1 MMKILR
7 GIDSAL
13 LKIQNLILV
22 FSTAIIILFMC
33 TGVVMRYFFHA
44 NFHGLEEL
52 LLIMGFWIYF
62 FGGSVAFHDEDH
74 MEASILQPRLKTQKS
89 KDIYLIARNVLS
101 LPTLVIVCKWSYDYV
116 VWSIDLLPTT
126 VTYNIPYAVAQV
138 PILICF
144 VLAVFYTIANVVKAA
159 AALKNYHSD
168 DSQEMKEE

>member
-52 LLIMGFWIYF
+52 LLILGFWIYF

-101 LPTLVIVCKWSYDYV
+101 LPTYYNNFWLEAQHPAGLLSVSCLSYNKGSNWLTNTSLGFHVRY
-116 VWSIDLLPTT
+116 
-126 VTYNIPYAVAQV
+126 
-138 PILICF
+138 
-144 VLAVFYTIANVVKAA
+144 
-159 AALKNYHSD
+159 
-168 DSQEMKEE
+168 

>member
-1 MMKILR
+1 
-7 GIDSAL
+7 
-13 LKIQNLILV
+13 
-22 FSTAIIILFMC
+22 
-33 TGVVMRYFFHA
+33 
-44 NFHGLEEL
+44 
-52 LLIMGFWIYF
+52 
-62 FGGSVAFHDEDH
+62 

-89 KDIYLIARNVLS
+89 KDIYLIVRNVLS

-138 PILICF
+138 PILVCF

>member
-52 LLIMGFWIYF
+52 LLILGFWIYF

-126 VTYNIPYAVAQV
+126 VGSSPQMARSKMRKATLMGLFFCVSLGYALTGRLTGTAGRR
-138 PILICF
+138 
-144 VLAVFYTIANVVKAA
+144 
-159 AALKNYHSD
+159 
-168 DSQEMKEE
+168 

>member
-33 TGVVMRYFFHA
+33 TGVVMRYFFNA
-44 NFHGLEEL
+44 NFDGLEEL

-74 MEASILQPRLKTQKS
+74 MEASILQPRLKTPKS
-89 KDIYLIARNVLS
+89 KAIHLIARNVLS
-101 LPTLVIVCKWSYDYV
+101 LPILVIVSKWSYDYV

-138 PILICF
+138 PILVCF
-144 VLAVFYTIANVVKAA
+144 VLAVFYTIANVVKAVA
-159 AALKNYHSD
+159 VLKNCHSD